1 VKSEEVHMTDNK
13 KGSILDAFSMGIG
26 TWSWGDRTWWGYG
39 TDYGEHDVH
48 EAFQACIKAGLTLF
62 DTAEVYGSGK
72 SESFLG
78 SLIHDIQPRIYV
90 ATKFMPYP
98 WRLSRNALR
107 KALQRSLKRLGL
119 TKVDLYQVHWPFP
132 PLPVEY
138 WIQGMIEVFQAGL
151 IGEIGVSNYNADQMS
166 RSIEL
171 LGKNGISLTS
181 NQVEYN
187 LLKRKVEKNGLLQ
200 QCQKE
205 GIRLIAYSP
214 MAQGVLSGKYSPQN
228 PLTGIRE
235 RRYDVRYLARV
246 QPLLRTMKEIGENHS
261 GKTQSQIAI
270 NWVICKGAIPIPG
283 AKNRKQAELNLGA
296 LGWKLTDKEIALLD
310 EMSDQVTS
318 A

>member
-1 VKSEEVHMTDNK
+1 MSKEVYMTDK
-13 KGSILDAFSMGIG
+13 KKMSVLDSYSMGIG

-39 TDYGEHDVH
+39 TDYGERDIR
-48 EAFQACIKAGLTLF
+48 EAFNTCVKAGLTLF

-78 SLIHDIQPRIYV
+78 SLIHDVKPQIHI

-98 WRLSRNALR
+98 WRLSRTELKNALN
-107 KALQRSLKRLGL
+107 RSLNRLGL

-132 PLPVEY
+132 PMPVEY

-151 IGEIGVSNYNADQMS
+151 IGEIGVSNYDFDQMS
-166 RSIEL
+166 RSKEL

-200 QCQKE
+200 KCKEE

-214 MAQGVLSGKYSPQN
+214 MAQGVLSGKYNPQN
-228 PLTGIRE
+228 PLTG
-235 RRYDVRYLARV
+235 VRGRKYNSKFLARV
-246 QPLLRTMKEIGENHS
+246 QPLLKTMKEIGENHS
-261 GKTQSQIAI
+261 GKTPSQIAL
-270 NWVICKGAIPIPG
+270 NWVICKGALPIPG
-283 AKNRKQAELNLGA
+283 AKNRKQAEQNLGA
-296 LGWKLTDKEIALLD
+296 LGWKLTDKEVGLLD
-310 EMSDQVTS
+310 EMSDQV
-318 A
+318 ARE